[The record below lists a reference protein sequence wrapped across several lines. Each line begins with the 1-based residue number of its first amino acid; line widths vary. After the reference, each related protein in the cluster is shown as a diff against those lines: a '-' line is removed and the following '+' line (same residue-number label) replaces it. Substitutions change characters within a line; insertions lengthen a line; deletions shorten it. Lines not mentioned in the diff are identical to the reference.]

1 MNRPSWRGITRSIW
15 ACALAGLLVT
25 AGVAEAA
32 DSAGAAVSADKITR
46 QVTFKLTL
54 ANRDLV
60 WLGDPGSPTTMASI
74 KPAAQPLATD
84 ACVRTLTETNR
95 LPARRYLREAR
106 IVAQG
111 ESRTV
116 FAFTKLR
123 EKVIGAIDGQGRF
136 AANDF
141 YRQGRE
147 LLPSWPADP
156 SQLRYDVQQNA
167 LYVDVEL
174 AGPQVTESLD
184 FLPLQVHDSQ
194 GNAIAGQYSIVFR
207 PAARNEGQASLALE
221 FKTDTQTLTLA
232 TANVPSSLRRSE
244 MQLGSFDNR
253 SGAYLSEASYRAGSD
268 VAVARAQAAE
278 EQNVRGGGDAG
289 GASFPEPSVTVTIA
303 GEFSP
308 EVRTSGA
315 TLLIA
320 AQPASQDRPNIA
332 TPKVAA
338 SPIAIDGNFD
348 DWRNV
353 PGVDDPRGDLVP
365 YLDYDPD
372 VDLLEFKV
380 ANDDDHIYLYA
391 RVVGQVGRAHAPKG
405 RGYFYAYMDVDR
417 NAETGF
423 LPTRDD
429 DCYYGVDIGDD
440 CEVQFEFVDS
450 TFRKTF
456 YGFCGLGGNENV
468 LKQIVTLG
476 KSQYGRLDDEG
487 RERAD
492 YKAEYVYRNG
502 RTEITED
509 LKLGTSDTIRLAVS
523 PDGSE
528 VEIVSALKGFLKN
541 AQGQPTVRLGQSI
554 DVAAGMECSGRSPG
568 RDSRWAAD
576 STPAIRGYTLK
587 AVAK

>member
-1 MNRPSWRGITRSIW
+1 MRMRRPNWRGMTRSISACALIGLLATADTTKAADDASAAPPIAGITRH
-15 ACALAGLLVT
+15 
-25 AGVAEAA
+25 
-32 DSAGAAVSADKITR
+32 
-46 QVTFKLTL
+46 VTFELTF
-54 ANRDLV
+54 ANRDLT
-60 WLGDPGSPTTMASI
+60 WLGDPASPATMVAI
-74 KPAAQPLATD
+74 KPGARPIATD
-84 ACVRTLTETNR
+84 LCVRTLTESR
-95 LPARRYLREAR
+95 QSPARRTMREAR
-106 IVAQG
+106 VVG
-111 ESRTV
+111 DGPPRTV
-116 FAFTKLR
+116 MAFTHER
-123 EKVIGAIDGQGRF
+123 EKAIGSIDAAGHF
-136 AANDF
+136 TANDF
-141 YRQGRE
+141 YRQDHG

-156 SQLRYDVQQNA
+156 AVLKYDAAQNA
-167 LYVDVEL
+167 LYYEVDMP
-174 AGPQVTESLD
+174 GPQLVESLD
-184 FLPLQVHDSQ
+184 HLPLDAWDKQ
-194 GNAIAGQYSIVFR
+194 GTPLTGQFELEYR
-207 PAARNEGQASLALE
+207 PAAEGSPDEPVIALVQRGGNSDVTLLSV
-221 FKTDTQTLTLA
+221 KVPQTF
-232 TANVPSSLRRSE
+232 NRSGLL
-244 MQLGSFDNR
+244 LGSFDNER
-253 SGAYLSEASYRAGSD
+253 KTYWTENDYRAGSD
-268 VAVARAQAAE
+268 SVSTRSG
-278 EQNVRGGGDAG
+278 N
-289 GASFPEPSVTVTIA
+289 GAPSVTFSITHSERADSPRLLLA
-303 GEFSP
+303 GA
-308 EVRTSGA
+308 VANAGA
-315 TLLIA
+315 ATK
-320 AQPASQDRPNIA
+320 PA
-332 TPKVAA
+332 K
-338 SPIAIDGNFD
+338 IAIDGNFD

-380 ANDDDHIYLYA
+380 ANDDEHIYFYA
-391 RVVGQVGRAHAPKG
+391 RVAGQVGRAHAPKG

-456 YGFCGLGGNENV
+456 YGFCGLGGNDNV

-476 KSQYGRLDDEG
+476 KSQYGRLDDAG

-528 VEIVSALKGFLKN
+528 VEIVSDLKGFLKN
-541 AQGQPTVRLGQSI
+541 AAGEPTVRLGQSI
-554 DVAAGMECSGRSPG
+554 DVAAGMECSGRKQS

-587 AVAK
+587 PVK